1 MIPIVTVSQMRV
13 LDEEAIGHDLAK
25 GYSYM
30 LKAGAGLFDA
40 VRTMLPDRD
49 GEIAVVCGKGN
60 NGGDGYVAARLLL
73 EAGYRV
79 TCFSLCSAEE
89 LRGEARI
96 AFNEYVGGRGN
107 FSILD
112 DTEDLAD
119 LSRYRLIIDA
129 MLGTGARN
137 DPHGLCAKVIETINE
152 LKVPVIAVDTPSGL
166 NNDTGMPGS
175 PCIKA
180 TLTVTMG
187 FPKIGLYFYPGRSF
201 AGRLA
206 IQKLGYPDELVES
219 QKLSLFF
226 PAEENLSSILP
237 PRKPAGSKFD
247 HGLAFLLVGSR
258 GMAGSA
264 TLVAKAAMRT
274 GCGMTHLAA
283 PESTILTLACKL
295 TETVLHPIPETADG
309 TASLSAIDF
318 LREKASRMQ
327 ALCIGPGL
335 SHNEETGKLVRELV
349 ANVTLPAV
357 LDADGLNVYKDRS
370 EELAHHG
377 GDLIITPH
385 AGEWQR
391 LFGDLPATPLKLI
404 DRLKEKAAQLRLVVL
419 FKGNPSIVADSGGSA
434 WILPFGNSCL
444 AKAGSG
450 DVLSGIIV
458 SLLAQGAKAAH
469 AAILGSW
476 LLGETGVL
484 VSRKLGEY
492 SVTASDVVSSLHYAM
507 GKLNN
512 TNKKCRAAVK
522 L

>member
-1 MIPIVTVSQMRV
+1 VIPIVTVAQMRA
-13 LDEEAIGHDLAK
+13 LDEEAISHDLTK

-30 LKAGAGLFDA
+30 LKAGTGLFDA

-73 EAGYRV
+73 EAGRRV
-79 TCFSLCSAEE
+79 MCFSLCAAEE
-89 LRGEARI
+89 LQGEARI
-96 AFNEYVGGRGN
+96 AFNEYIESKGN
-107 FSILD
+107 FLILD
-112 DTEDLAD
+112 DTGELAS

-137 DPHGLCAKVIETINE
+137 DPHGLCAMAIEAINE
-152 LKVPVIAVDTPSGL
+152 SKVPVIAVDTPSGL

-175 PCIKA
+175 PCIRA
-180 TLTVTMG
+180 TVTVTMG
-187 FPKIGLYFYPGRSF
+187 FPKIGLFFYPGRSY

-206 IQKLGYPDELVES
+206 IQELGYPDELVES
-219 QKLSLFF
+219 WKPSLFF
-226 PAEENLSSILP
+226 PAVENLSGILP

-247 HGLAFLLVGSR
+247 HGLALLLAGSR

-264 TLVAKAAMRT
+264 TLVANAAMRT

-283 PESTILTLACKL
+283 PESIIPALACKL
-295 TETVLHPIPETADG
+295 TETVLHPIPETAAG
-309 TASLSAIDF
+309 TASLSAMKF
-318 LREKASRMQ
+318 LREKASGMQ
-327 ALCIGPGL
+327 ALCVGPGL
-335 SHNEETGKLVRELV
+335 SHNEETGELVRELV

-357 LDADGLNVYKDRS
+357 LDADGLNAYKGRS
-370 EELAHHG
+370 GELGRHG

-385 AGEWQR
+385 RGEWQR
-391 LFGDLPATPLKLI
+391 LFGDLPEAPLQRI
-404 DRLKEKAAQLRLVVL
+404 DLLKEKAAALRLVVL
-419 FKGNPSIVADSGGSA
+419 LKGAPSIVADPLGSA

-458 SLLAQGAKAAH
+458 SLLAQGAEAAH
-469 AAILGSW
+469 AAILGAW
-476 LLGETGVL
+476 LLGETGEL
-484 VSRKLGEY
+484 ASRRLGEY
-492 SVTASDVVSSLHYAM
+492 SVTASDVVGSLHCAI

-512 TNKKCRAAVK
+512 RDT
-522 L
+522 